1 MPKHT
6 RFIAP
11 TKRDENKHPKS
22 LSVIVPVAGIGY
34 RMKSYGPKCLLKISE
49 NHSIISRL
57 IDNINTVFSK
67 EEIIVCVGFEAD
79 RVMQNLPAS
88 VRVVENQKYEDTN
101 TTESLRLSLNNSVS
115 DSVLIIHGDLVFN
128 PVTIQC
134 FDRTQSSV
142 IVDSIGQIRD
152 DETGVTIVNE
162 EAMFFA
168 YGLSCKWGQIAYFV
182 GKELNLL
189 KKVCSDRNK
198 SKMYTF
204 EILNEIIQL
213 GGRFKSIEPR
223 NMKIYE
229 VDGLKDLR

>member
-11 TKRDENKHPKS
+11 TKRDENKRPKS

-34 RMKSYGPKCLLKISE
+34 RMKSYGPKCLLKVSG
-49 NHSIISRL
+49 NDSIINKL
-57 IDNINTVFSK
+57 IDNVNTVFSK

-128 PVTIQC
+128 PATIQC

-142 IVDSIGQIRD
+142 IVDSVGQIRD
-152 DETGVTIVNE
+152 DETGVTIVNQ
-162 EAMFFA
+162 EATFFA

-182 GKELNLL
+182 GKELHLL
-189 KKVCSDRNK
+189 KKICSDRNK

-213 GGRFKSIEPR
+213 GGKFKSIEPR

>member
-22 LSVIVPVAGIGY
+22 LSTIIPVAGIGY
-34 RMKSYGPKCLLKISE
+34 RMKSYGPKCLLKVAGSR
-49 NHSIISRL
+49 NIISRL

-79 RVMQNLPAS
+79 KVMQNLPQNI
-88 VRVVENQKYEDTN
+88 RVVENQKYEETN
-101 TTESLRLSLNNSVS
+101 TTESLRLSLNNSTS
-115 DSVLIIHGDLVFN
+115 DSVLIVHGDLVFN
-128 PVTIQC
+128 PATIQS

-142 IVDSIGQIRD
+142 IVDSTGQIRD
-152 DETGVTIVNE
+152 DETGVTVVNG
-162 EAMFFA
+162 EATFFA

-182 GKELNLL
+182 GKELQLL
-189 KKVCSDRNK
+189 KKVCSDRNR

-213 GGRFKSIEPR
+213 GGNFKSIEPN